1 MSVLIQ
7 CSKHIR
13 TAYSLSRH
21 RISNT
26 LISNTNSHISRKKF
40 PETNH
45 ASISY
50 CNTNILP
57 NRSFFSSAIHQSSS
71 ANKIDDYIKNLD
83 FNLRRVG
90 RISKKEIEEIL
101 NEIMI
106 SKTATPS
113 QSLMVLRCC
122 GSLVPDETP
131 ENRTILVQKIWQ
143 TINEIGV
150 PLDISHYNTLLK
162 VYLENNYAFSPT
174 EFLENLEKKGITPN
188 RVTFQHLITG
198 YCQNGDITGAS
209 RILEYMRDKELPIN
223 KIVFNALVMG
233 HSQNSDME
241 SAEGV
246 LNVMK
251 ESNLEPTSDTYTL
264 LASGYAKIGDIA
276 KVVNV
281 LDTCGNKEI
290 YLSDKEYLDIVY
302 SLAINGHGDKIDQVM
317 TRISKASGYNQDA
330 INCIYKL
337 VTMGQEE
344 IAFKIFDTMTK
355 PLKADGTSP
364 PIGRFLIG
372 HLTKVNSS
380 LDNVVGFCKKL
391 VSEGTNPKAFEVA
404 TEMALK
410 NGSIDIA
417 LGMFKYM
424 KENNQ
429 PIRQHYFWPIFV
441 AKNKQNDLQG
451 LKDVL
456 SIMINEYELNPNIDT
471 LRFYILPAMFKNN
484 MDGMKIINELQML
497 GIPTGTTTHSV
508 VLYLLSEKKIRLAA
522 DIAACS
528 RAFYVPSLIRR
539 PLVNAFLAGFDVTS
553 FIVLLQQICNGF
565 SRYSL
570 VTSPE
575 LSKQDKFDKN
585 SIHTEEQI
593 IEMREFISQVLIDI
607 VRNTKQTSGVVE
619 IIHELLENM
628 YGKGLG
634 INAYASEQVQNH
646 LQGKL
651 TFEIISLLENLT
663 DSNLVIKAELSVK
676 PGGYT
681 LSNTDESTLEKIV
694 NKADVSGESKNGT
707 KRQLLNLYCKNNNLE
722 KASAFKDKLSAEGFN
737 IPPGSMVLLLDVF
750 LNHNKLTEAKQIFN
764 ELKTNNPEFTLDKF
778 KVIKMT
784 EVIAKTDSVEDAID
798 FLSSF
803 KKIDDNTE
811 FTSFQHANVCWKLLN
826 TIAETGN
833 VENLQ
838 KMFDLIINN
847 NYITVSNIL
856 LGPLIKVHIV
866 NNNIKGALEKFEW
879 CCKTYRCTPW
889 KNELASKFIQ
899 AEDAI
904 SLQVLT
910 DLSTTVHGEVNSL
923 YDLMFAFIECGRVKQ
938 ARKILETPGLRTRQD
953 RINSACAKYGS
964 DNAEESLIRLLEVT
978 KNIGQFDRTNI
989 FNELLHIYS
998 KNNKVEEAMT
1008 LWTQMQE
1015 EDCQPSENFMWTLSE
1030 LLKKNNLEVPFTVK
1044 KPKEKGLVVPSDINK
1059 SLSTELE
1066 LCIKNNN
1073 ITQALVL
1080 RKTLYSKGHSINSSS
1095 ESKIVELLTRE
1106 KKLKEAFAIAKE
1118 MLENSRPITKS
1129 ILAFLVKN
1137 LSEAGHIGSLEYLNA
1152 KVTKVM
1158 SNKLNLNSK
1167 IFNAYQSNGNI
1178 NDLIARLE
1186 TDVDENIKDPIKLSE
1201 LIKNVPGGN
1210 LVSILNK
1217 DSSVIPIIERLHTKV
1232 SPHGYKIFANSL
1244 WSHFMLNKKFD
1255 EAFKIAKELENEKFI
1270 QYRQLLS
1277 DIRSNNN
1284 IELGYKLLEVLPK
1297 FKETNQNANLGIVY
1311 SAIIDSYVNQGNV
1324 IEASNVLDK
1333 ALEKIT
1339 LEDINKSAIL
1349 RIKNNLESKGEIFKY
1364 NIDNLEKKTNF
1375 KNSNIHSEDSSDSS
1389 DDEKVAKV

>member
-13 TAYSLSRH
+13 TAYNLSRH

-26 LISNTNSHISRKKF
+26 LISNTNTHISHKTF
-40 PETNH
+40 PETNNG
-45 ASISY
+45 SIPY
-50 CNTNILP
+50 CNSNILP

-71 ANKIDDYIKNLD
+71 SNKIDEYIKKLD
-83 FNLRRVG
+83 FDLRRMG

-101 NEIMI
+101 KEIKI
-106 SKTATPS
+106 SKAATPS

-122 GSLVPDETP
+122 GNLVPDELP
-131 ENRTILVQKIWQ
+131 ENRTILVKKIWEA
-143 TINEIGV
+143 INQIGV

-162 VYLENNYAFSPT
+162 VYLENNYVFSPT
-174 EFLENLEKKGITPN
+174 EFLEDLEKQDITPN

-198 YCQNGDITGAS
+198 YCQNGDIAGAS
-209 RILEYMRDKELPIN
+209 RILEYMRDKQLPIN

-264 LASGYAKIGDIA
+264 LASGYAKNGDLA
-276 KVVNV
+276 KIVDV
-281 LDTCGNKEI
+281 LDTCDNKEI

-302 SLAINGHGDKIDQVM
+302 SLAINGHGDKIDQIM
-317 TRISKASGYNQDA
+317 TRIPKTSGYNQDA

-337 VTMGQEE
+337 VTCGQEE
-344 IAFKIFDTMTK
+344 IAFKVFDTMTK

-380 LDNVVGFCKKL
+380 LPNVIGFCKKL
-391 VSEGTNPKAFEVA
+391 VSEGTNSKAFEIA

-410 NGSIDIA
+410 NGSVDIA
-417 LGMFKYM
+417 LGMFEYL

-441 AKNKQNDLQG
+441 AKIKQNDLQG
-451 LKDVL
+451 LKNVL
-456 SIMINEYELNPNIDT
+456 SIMVNEYELNPNIDT
-471 LRFYILPAMFKNN
+471 LRYYILPTMFKND
-484 MDGMKIINELQML
+484 MDGTKVINELQML
-497 GIPTGTTTHSV
+497 GIPTGTTTHSL

-522 DIAACS
+522 DIAATS

-539 PLVNAFLAGFDVTS
+539 PLVNAFLASNDITS
-553 FIVLLQQICNGF
+553 FITLLQQICNGF

-570 VTSPE
+570 VTAPE

-593 IEMREFISQVLIDI
+593 TEMREFISQVLIDV
-607 VRNTKQTSGVVE
+607 VRSLKQTSGVVE
-619 IIHELLENM
+619 IVHELLENM

-634 INAYASEQVQNH
+634 INSNASEQVQNH

-651 TFEIISLLENLT
+651 NFEITSLLENLT
-663 DSNLVIKAELSVK
+663 DSNLVLKSELSAK

-681 LSNTDESTLEKIV
+681 LSNVDESTLENIV
-694 NKADVSGESKNGT
+694 KKAEVSGESRNGT
-707 KRQLLNLYCKNNNLE
+707 KRQLLNLYCKNNNFE
-722 KASAFKDKLSAEGFN
+722 KAVAFKEKLSAEGFN
-737 IPPGSMVLLLDVF
+737 IPPGSMVLLIDMY
-750 LNHNKLTEAKQIFN
+750 LNHNKLDEAKQILH
-764 ELKTNNPEFTLDKF
+764 ELQTNNSEFILDKF

-784 EVIAKTDSVEDAID
+784 ELIAKTDGIENAID

-803 KKIDDNTE
+803 KQFDDNTE
-811 FTSFQHANVCWKLLN
+811 FTSFQHANTCWKLLN
-826 TIAETGN
+826 TVAETGN

-838 KMFDLIINN
+838 KIFDLLIKN

-856 LGPLIKVHIV
+856 LGPLIKVHII
-866 NNNIKGALEKFEW
+866 NDNIKGALDKFEW

-889 KNELASKFIQ
+889 KNELALKFIQ

-989 FNELLHIYS
+989 FNELLQLYS
-998 KNNKVEEAMT
+998 KNNRVEEAMA

-1015 EDCQPSENFMWTLSE
+1015 EDCQPSEQFMWSLSE
-1030 LLKKNNLEVPFTVK
+1030 LLKKNELEVPFTVK
-1044 KPKEKGLVVPSDINK
+1044 KPKEKVSVVSSDVNK
-1059 SLSTELE
+1059 TLSTELE
-1066 LCIKNNN
+1066 LCIKNND
-1073 ITQALVL
+1073 IPQALAL
-1080 RKTLYSKGHSINSSS
+1080 RKTLRSKGYSINTSN

-1106 KKLKEAFAIAKE
+1106 KRLKEAFEIAKD
-1118 MLENSRPITKS
+1118 MLENGRPITKS
-1129 ILAFLVKN
+1129 ILTFLVKN
-1137 LSEAGHIGSLEYLNA
+1137 LSEAGDTASLEYLNG

-1158 SNKLNLNSK
+1158 SSKLNLNNK
-1167 IFNAYQSNGNI
+1167 IFNAYQTNGNVK
-1178 NDLIARLE
+1178 DLIVRLE
-1186 TDVDENIKDPIKLSE
+1186 TDIDEKLNDANKLSE
-1201 LIKNVPGGN
+1201 FIRNVPGGN
-1210 LVSILNK
+1210 LVNILNK
-1217 DSSVIPIIERLHTKV
+1217 DSSFIPTIERLHTKV
-1232 SPHGYKIFANSL
+1232 SPHGYMVFANSL

-1255 EAFKIAKELENEKFI
+1255 EASNIAKEFENEKFV

-1277 DIRSNNN
+1277 DIRTNNN
-1284 IELGYKLLEVLPK
+1284 IELGYKLLEVIPI
-1297 FKETNQNANLGIVY
+1297 FKEINQNANLGLIY
-1311 SAIIDSYVNQGNV
+1311 SALIDSYVNQDNV
-1324 IEASNVLDK
+1324 IEASKVLDK

-1339 LEDINKSAIL
+1339 LGDINKSALL
-1349 RIKNNLESKGEIFKY
+1349 RIKNNLESRGETFKY
-1364 NIDNLEKKTNF
+1364 NIDILEKKKNF
-1375 KNSNIHSEDSSDSS
+1375 TSSNVHSEDSSDSS

>member
-13 TAYSLSRH
+13 TAYNLSRH

-26 LISNTNSHISRKKF
+26 LISNTNPHISHKTF
-40 PETNH
+40 PETNNG
-45 ASISY
+45 SIPY

-57 NRSFFSSAIHQSSS
+57 NRSFFSSTIHQSSS
-71 ANKIDDYIKNLD
+71 ANKIDEYIKKLD
-83 FNLRRVG
+83 FNLRRMG

-101 NEIMI
+101 NEINI
-106 SKTATPS
+106 SKIATPS

-122 GSLVPDETP
+122 GNLVPDELP
-131 ENRTILVQKIWQ
+131 ENRTILVKKIWQ
-143 TINEIGV
+143 SINEIGV

-162 VYLENNYAFSPT
+162 VYLENNYVFSPT
-174 EFLENLEKKGITPN
+174 EFLEDLEKRDITPN

-198 YCQNGDITGAS
+198 YCQSGDIAGAS
-209 RILEYMRDKELPIN
+209 RILEYMRDKQLPIN
-223 KIVFNALVMG
+223 RIVFNALVMG

-241 SAEGV
+241 SAEGI
-246 LNVMK
+246 LSLME

-264 LASGYAKIGDIA
+264 LASGYAKNGDIA

-281 LDTCGNKEI
+281 LDICDNKEI
-290 YLSDKEYLDIVY
+290 NLSDKEYLDIVY
-302 SLAINGHGDKIDQVM
+302 SLAINGHGDKIDQII
-317 TRISKASGYNQDA
+317 TRIPKTSGYNQDA

-337 VTMGQEE
+337 VISGHEE
-344 IAFKIFDTMTK
+344 IAFKVFDTMTK

-380 LDNVVGFCKKL
+380 LDNVIGFCKKL
-391 VSEGTNPKAFEVA
+391 VSEGTNSKAFEIA

-417 LGMFKYM
+417 LGMFKYL
-424 KENNQ
+424 KENDQ
-429 PIRQHYFWPIFV
+429 PVRQHYFWPIFV

-451 LKDVL
+451 LKNVL

-471 LRFYILPAMFKNN
+471 LRYYILPTMFKNN
-484 MDGMKIINELQML
+484 IDGTKIINELQMS
-497 GIPTGTTTHSV
+497 GIPTGTTTHSL

-522 DIAACS
+522 DIAATS

-539 PLVNAFLAGFDVTS
+539 PLVNAFLAGNDVTS
-553 FIVLLQQICNGF
+553 LIILLQQICNGF

-570 VTSPE
+570 VTTPE

-585 SIHTEEQI
+585 AIHTEEQI
-593 IEMREFISQVLIDI
+593 TEMREFIGQVLIDI
-607 VRNTKQTSGVVE
+607 VRKLKQTSGVVE
-619 IIHELLENM
+619 IVHELLENM

-634 INAYASEQVQNH
+634 INAFALEQVQNH

-651 TFEIISLLENLT
+651 TFEITNLLENLT
-663 DSNLVIKAELSVK
+663 DSNLVPKADLSAK

-681 LSNTDESTLEKIV
+681 LSNADENTLEKIV
-694 NKADVSGESKNGT
+694 NKAEASGESKNGT

-722 KASAFKDKLSAEGFN
+722 KASAFKDKLSTEGYN
-737 IPPGSMVLLLDVF
+737 IPPGSMVLLLDMY
-750 LNHNKLTEAKQIFN
+750 LNHNKLDEAKQIFH
-764 ELKTNNPEFTLDKF
+764 ELKTNNSEFILDKF

-784 EVIAKTDSVEDAID
+784 ELIARTESIENAID

-803 KKIDDNTE
+803 KQFDNTE
-811 FTSFQHANVCWKLLN
+811 FTSFQHANTCWKLLN
-826 TIAETGN
+826 TVAESGN

-838 KMFDLIINN
+838 KIFDLIIKN

-866 NNNIKGALEKFEW
+866 NNNIKGALDKFEW

-889 KNELASKFIQ
+889 KNELALKFIQ

-923 YDLMFAFIECGRVKQ
+923 YDLMFAFIESGRVKQ

-978 KNIGQFDRTNI
+978 KNMGQFDRTNI
-989 FNELLHIYS
+989 FNELLQLYS
-998 KNNKVEEAMT
+998 KNNKIEEAMT

-1015 EDCQPSENFMWTLSE
+1015 EDCQPSDHFMWSLSE
-1030 LLKKNNLEVPFTVK
+1030 LLKKNELEVPFTVK
-1044 KPKEKGLVVPSDINK
+1044 KPKGKSSVAPSDVNK
-1059 SLSTELE
+1059 TLSSELE
-1066 LCIKNNN
+1066 LCINNNN
-1073 ITQALVL
+1073 ITQALAL
-1080 RKTLYSKGHSINSSS
+1080 RKTIRSKGISINTSC
-1095 ESKIVELLTRE
+1095 ESKIIELLTRE
-1106 KKLKEAFAIAKE
+1106 KRLKEAFEIAKD

-1137 LSEAGHIGSLEYLNA
+1137 LSEAGHTASLEYLNG
-1152 KVTKVM
+1152 KVTQVM
-1158 SNKLNLNSK
+1158 SNKLNLNNK
-1167 IFNAYQSNGNI
+1167 IFNAYQSNGNV
-1178 NDLIARLE
+1178 NDLLVRLE
-1186 TDVDENIKDPIKLSE
+1186 TDIDEKLNDKNKLSE
-1201 LIKNVPGGN
+1201 FIRNVPGGN
-1210 LVSILNK
+1210 LVNILNN
-1217 DSSVIPIIERLHTKV
+1217 DSSFIPMIERLHTKV
-1232 SPHGYKIFANSL
+1232 SPHGHKIFANSL

-1255 EAFKIAKELENEKFI
+1255 EASNIAKEFENEKFV

-1277 DIRSNNN
+1277 DIRINNN
-1284 IELGYKLLEVLPK
+1284 IELGYKLLEVMPI
-1297 FKETNQNANLGIVY
+1297 FKKINQSANLGIIY
-1311 SAIIDSYVNQGNV
+1311 SAIIDSYVNQDNA
-1324 IEASNVLDK
+1324 IEASKVLDK

-1339 LEDINKSAIL
+1339 LGDINKSAIL
-1349 RIKNNLESKGEIFKY
+1349 RVKKNLESRGETFKY
-1364 NIDNLEKKTNF
+1364 DTDILEKK
-1375 KNSNIHSEDSSDSS
+1375 KNSKSSNIHSDDSSDSS

>member
-1 MSVLIQ
+1 MSVIIQ

-13 TAYSLSRH
+13 TAYNLSRH

-26 LISNTNSHISRKKF
+26 LISNTNSHISHKRF
-40 PETNH
+40 PENNN
-45 ASISY
+45 ASIPY
-50 CNTNILP
+50 CNSNILP
-57 NRSFFSSAIHQSSS
+57 NRSFFSSAIRLSSS
-71 ANKIDDYIKNLD
+71 ANKIDDYIKKLD
-83 FNLRRVG
+83 FDLRRVG
-90 RISKKEIEEIL
+90 RISKREIEEIL
-101 NEIMI
+101 NEIVI
-106 SKTATPS
+106 TKTATPS

-122 GSLVPDETP
+122 GSLVPDELP

-143 TINEIGV
+143 AINEIGV

-162 VYLENNYAFSPT
+162 VYLENNYKFSPT
-174 EFLENLEKKGITPN
+174 EFLEDLEKKGITPN

-198 YCQNGDITGAS
+198 YCQNGDIAGAS

-264 LASGYAKIGDIA
+264 LASGYAKNGDIG
-276 KVVNV
+276 KVVDV
-281 LDTCGNKEI
+281 LDICDNKEI
-290 YLSDKEYLDIVY
+290 YLSDREYLDIVY
-302 SLAINGHGDKIDQVM
+302 SLAINGHGDKIEQIM
-317 TRISKASGYNQDA
+317 TRIPKTSGYNQDA

-337 VTMGQEE
+337 VTTGNEE
-344 IAFKIFDTMTK
+344 IAFKLFDTMTK

-380 LDNVVGFCKKL
+380 LDNVIGFCKKL
-391 VSEGTNPKAFEVA
+391 VSEGTNSKAFEIA

-417 LGMFKYM
+417 LGMFKYL
-424 KENNQ
+424 KELDQ

-456 SIMINEYELNPNIDT
+456 SIMINEYEINPNIDT
-471 LRFYILPAMFKNN
+471 LRFYILPAMFKNDIN
-484 MDGMKIINELQML
+484 GTKIINELQSL
-497 GIPTGTTTHSV
+497 GIPTGTTTHAI
-508 VLYLLSEKKIRLAA
+508 VLYLLSEKKIRQAA
-522 DIAACS
+522 DIAATS

-539 PLVNAFLAGFDVTS
+539 PLVNAFLVSNDVTS

-570 VTSPE
+570 VTAPE

-593 IEMREFISQVLIDI
+593 TEMREFISQVLTDI
-607 VRNTKQTSGVVE
+607 VRNLKNTSGVVE

-634 INAYASEQVQNH
+634 INSFASEQVQNH

-651 TFEIISLLENLT
+651 TIEITSLLENLM
-663 DSNLVIKAELSVK
+663 DSNLVLKAELSVK

-681 LSNTDESTLEKIV
+681 LSNVDENTLERIV
-694 NKADVSGESKNGT
+694 NKAEASGDSKNGT
-707 KRQLLNLYCKNNNLE
+707 KRQLLNVYCKNNNLE

-737 IPPGSMVLLLDVF
+737 FPPGSMVLLIDLY
-750 LNHNKLTEAKQIFN
+750 LNHNKLAEAKQIFH

-784 EVIAKTDSVEDAID
+784 EVIARTDGIEDAID

-803 KKIDDNTE
+803 KQFDDNTE

-826 TIAETGN
+826 TVAESGN
-833 VENLQ
+833 VENTQ
-838 KMFDLIINN
+838 KIFDLIINN

-889 KNELASKFIQ
+889 KNELALKFIQ

-923 YDLMFAFIECGRVKQ
+923 YDLMFAFIECDRVKQ

-989 FNELLHIYS
+989 FNELLKLYS
-998 KNNKVEEAMT
+998 KNNKVEEAMA

-1015 EDCQPSENFMWTLSE
+1015 EDCQPSEHFMWSLSE
-1030 LLKKNNLEVPFTVK
+1030 LLKKNKLEVPFTVK
-1044 KPKEKGLVVPSDINK
+1044 QPQEKVLGVLSDANK
-1059 SLSTELE
+1059 TLSTDLE
-1066 LCIKNNN
+1066 SCIKNNN
-1073 ITQALVL
+1073 ITQALAL
-1080 RKTLYSKGHSINSSS
+1080 RKTMHSKGFNINSSS
-1095 ESKIVELLTRE
+1095 ESKIIEMLTRE
-1106 KKLKEAFAIAKE
+1106 KRLKEAFEIAKS
-1118 MLENSRPITKS
+1118 MLESNRPITKS

-1137 LSEAGHIGSLEYLNA
+1137 LSEAGNIESLEYLNE

-1158 SNKLNLNSK
+1158 GNKLNMNNK

-1178 NDLIARLE
+1178 NDLLARLE
-1186 TDVDENIKDPIKLSE
+1186 TSIDENINDIIKLSKV
-1201 LIKNVPGGN
+1201 IKNVPGGN
-1210 LVSILNK
+1210 LVNVLNH
-1217 DSSVIPIIERLHTKV
+1217 DSSFIPIIERLHTKV
-1232 SPHGYKIFANSL
+1232 SPFGYKIFANSL

-1255 EAFKIAKELENEKFI
+1255 EAFKIAHEFENEKFI

-1277 DIRSNNN
+1277 DIRSNHN

-1297 FKETNQNANLGIVY
+1297 FKATNQNANLGLVY
-1311 SAIIDSYVNQGNV
+1311 SAVIDSYVNQGN
-1324 IEASNVLDK
+1324 INEASKVLDK

-1339 LEDINKSAIL
+1339 LNDINKSALI
-1349 RIKNNLESKGEIFKY
+1349 RIKDNLESRGETFKY
-1364 NIDNLEKKTNF
+1364 NIDNVKKTNF
-1375 KNSNIHSEDSSDSS
+1375 KNSRSDSEDSSDSS

>member
-1 MSVLIQ
+1 M
-7 CSKHIR
+7 CSYIFFI
-13 TAYSLSRH
+13 Y
-21 RISNT
+21 
-26 LISNTNSHISRKKF
+26 
-40 PETNH
+40 
-45 ASISY
+45 
-50 CNTNILP
+50 IL
-57 NRSFFSSAIHQSSS
+57 RSFFSSTIHQSSS
-71 ANKIDDYIKNLD
+71 ANKIDEYIKKLD
-83 FNLRRVG
+83 FNLRRMG

-101 NEIMI
+101 NEINI
-106 SKTATPS
+106 SKIATPS

-122 GSLVPDETP
+122 GNLVPDELP
-131 ENRTILVQKIWQ
+131 ENRTILVKKIWQ
-143 TINEIGV
+143 SINEIGV

-162 VYLENNYAFSPT
+162 VYLENNYVFSPT
-174 EFLENLEKKGITPN
+174 EFLEDLEKRDITPN

-198 YCQNGDITGAS
+198 YCQSGDIAGAS
-209 RILEYMRDKELPIN
+209 RILEYMRDKQLPIN
-223 KIVFNALVMG
+223 RIVFNALVMG

-241 SAEGV
+241 SAEGI
-246 LNVMK
+246 LSLME

-264 LASGYAKIGDIA
+264 LASGYAKNGDIA

-281 LDTCGNKEI
+281 LDICDNKEI
-290 YLSDKEYLDIVY
+290 NLSDKEYLDIVY
-302 SLAINGHGDKIDQVM
+302 SLAINGHGDKIDQII
-317 TRISKASGYNQDA
+317 TRIPKTSGYNQDA

-337 VTMGQEE
+337 VISGHEE
-344 IAFKIFDTMTK
+344 IAFKVFDTMTK

-380 LDNVVGFCKKL
+380 LDNVIGFCKKL
-391 VSEGTNPKAFEVA
+391 VSEGTNSKAFEIA

-417 LGMFKYM
+417 LGMFKYL
-424 KENNQ
+424 KENDQ
-429 PIRQHYFWPIFV
+429 PVRQHYFWPIFV

-451 LKDVL
+451 LKNVL

-471 LRFYILPAMFKNN
+471 LRYYILPTMFKNN
-484 MDGMKIINELQML
+484 IDGTKIINELQMS
-497 GIPTGTTTHSV
+497 GIPTGTTTHSL

-522 DIAACS
+522 DIAATS

-539 PLVNAFLAGFDVTS
+539 PLVNAFLAGNDVTS
-553 FIVLLQQICNGF
+553 LIILLQQICNGF

-570 VTSPE
+570 VTTPE

-585 SIHTEEQI
+585 AIHTEEQI
-593 IEMREFISQVLIDI
+593 TEMREFIGQVLIDI
-607 VRNTKQTSGVVE
+607 VRKLKQTSGVVE
-619 IIHELLENM
+619 IVHELLENM

-634 INAYASEQVQNH
+634 INAFALEQVQNH

-651 TFEIISLLENLT
+651 TFEITNLLENLT
-663 DSNLVIKAELSVK
+663 DSNLVPKADLSAK

-681 LSNTDESTLEKIV
+681 LSNADENTLEKIV
-694 NKADVSGESKNGT
+694 NKAEASGESKNGT

-722 KASAFKDKLSAEGFN
+722 KASAFKDKLSTEGYN
-737 IPPGSMVLLLDVF
+737 IPPGSMVLLLDMY
-750 LNHNKLTEAKQIFN
+750 LNHNKLDEAKQIFH
-764 ELKTNNPEFTLDKF
+764 ELKTNNSEFILDKF

-784 EVIAKTDSVEDAID
+784 ELIARTESIENAID

-803 KKIDDNTE
+803 KQFDNTE
-811 FTSFQHANVCWKLLN
+811 FTSFQHANTCWKLLN
-826 TIAETGN
+826 TVAESGN

-838 KMFDLIINN
+838 KIFDLIIKN

-866 NNNIKGALEKFEW
+866 NNNIKGALDKFEW

-889 KNELASKFIQ
+889 KNELALKFIQ

-923 YDLMFAFIECGRVKQ
+923 YDLMFAFIESGRVKQ

-978 KNIGQFDRTNI
+978 KNMGQFDRTNI
-989 FNELLHIYS
+989 FNELLQLYS
-998 KNNKVEEAMT
+998 KNNKIEEAMT

-1015 EDCQPSENFMWTLSE
+1015 EDCQPSDHFMWSLSE
-1030 LLKKNNLEVPFTVK
+1030 LLKKNELEVPFTVK
-1044 KPKEKGLVVPSDINK
+1044 KPKGKSSVAPSDVNK
-1059 SLSTELE
+1059 TLSSELE
-1066 LCIKNNN
+1066 LCINNNN
-1073 ITQALVL
+1073 ITQALAL
-1080 RKTLYSKGHSINSSS
+1080 RKTIRSKGISINTSC
-1095 ESKIVELLTRE
+1095 ESKIIELLTRE
-1106 KKLKEAFAIAKE
+1106 KRLKEAFEIAKD

-1137 LSEAGHIGSLEYLNA
+1137 LSEAGHTASLEYLNG
-1152 KVTKVM
+1152 KVTQVM
-1158 SNKLNLNSK
+1158 SNKLNLNNK
-1167 IFNAYQSNGNI
+1167 IFNAYQSNGNV
-1178 NDLIARLE
+1178 NDLLVRLE
-1186 TDVDENIKDPIKLSE
+1186 TDIDEKLNDKNKLSE
-1201 LIKNVPGGN
+1201 FIRNVPGGN
-1210 LVSILNK
+1210 LVNILNN
-1217 DSSVIPIIERLHTKV
+1217 DSSFIPMIERLHTKV
-1232 SPHGYKIFANSL
+1232 SPHGHKIFANSL

-1255 EAFKIAKELENEKFI
+1255 EASNIAKEFENEKFV

-1277 DIRSNNN
+1277 DIRINNN
-1284 IELGYKLLEVLPK
+1284 IELGYKLLEVMPI
-1297 FKETNQNANLGIVY
+1297 FKKINQSANLGIIY
-1311 SAIIDSYVNQGNV
+1311 SAIIDSYVNQDNA
-1324 IEASNVLDK
+1324 IEASKVLDK

-1339 LEDINKSAIL
+1339 LGDINKSAIL
-1349 RIKNNLESKGEIFKY
+1349 RVKKNLESRGETFKY
-1364 NIDNLEKKTNF
+1364 DTDILEKK
-1375 KNSNIHSEDSSDSS
+1375 KNSKSSNIHSDDSSDSS